1 MTESEGRIS
10 KSVGEFAEGCSL
22 LALELRQTEP
32 DLRGRDIFLERFGMR
47 ISVSNLL
54 IAAMWLSFFLQGE
67 RIAFA
72 DDAGIAKSLETFGAK
87 FLMQDAVIVEL
98 SFRDSS
104 KLGDSEWQAISQLS
118 ELKKLTTY
126 GRARGLNDATVG
138 YLSGLKKLESL
149 ATDGAQLSD
158 VGLARVADISS
169 LRSVAF
175 FHLSFRM
182 EGFTGKGFSAWKKL
196 PNLER
201 LTVAGMSMGDD
212 GFVEIGKLKTLREFR
227 TWHTHRTEAS
237 HVEIANL
244 PKLTSLKLGQRLPHS
259 GAVPCLSDQSL
270 PTLLKIQTLE
280 SLEIGEARFSLE
292 ALKQLKNLPHLKRL
306 KIDRTELSTQDIDL
320 LRAELPNM
328 KIDFEPLTDEQR
340 KKLEAY
346 LR

>member
-1 MTESEGRIS
+1 M
-10 KSVGEFAEGCSL
+10 
-22 LALELRQTEP
+22 EP
-32 DLRGRDIFLERFGMR
+32 DLHRRDFFLEKFGMR
-47 ISVSNLL
+47 IAGWKLL
-54 IAAMWLSFFLQGE
+54 IAAMWLSAFSQGG
-67 RIAFA
+67 RLAVA

-87 FLMQDAVIVEL
+87 VVMQDTAVVEL

-104 KLGDSEWQAISQLS
+104 QLGDSEWQAISQLS

-126 GRARGLNDATVG
+126 GRAHGLNDATVG
-138 YLSGLKKLESL
+138 YLSRLKKLESL
-149 ATDGAQLSD
+149 STDGAQLTD

-201 LTVAGMSMGDD
+201 LTVAGMSMGDE
-212 GFVEIGKLKTLREFR
+212 GFVEIGQLKTLRELR

-237 HVEIANL
+237 HVEIAKL

-259 GAVPCLSDQSL
+259 GAVPCLTDRSL
-270 PTLLKIQTLE
+270 PTLLKIPTLE

-292 ALKQLKNLPHLKRL
+292 ALKQLKRMPNLKRL

-320 LRAELPNM
+320 LRVELPHV